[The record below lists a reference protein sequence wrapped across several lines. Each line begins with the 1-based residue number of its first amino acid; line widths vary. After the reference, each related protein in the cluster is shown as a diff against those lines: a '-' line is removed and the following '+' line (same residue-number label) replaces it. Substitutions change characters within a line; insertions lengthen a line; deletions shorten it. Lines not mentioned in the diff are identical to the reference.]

1 MPWVIQV
8 AGDSIG
14 NKQKIPPTNPCS
26 CGAFKALETDIK
38 RTMTKLYCIL
48 ECAIKRH
55 KQKEGVMELGS
66 VCGFKRGYK
75 KRRL

>member
-1 MPWVIQV
+1 
-8 AGDSIG
+8 
-14 NKQKIPPTNPCS
+14 
-26 CGAFKALETDIK
+26 
-38 RTMTKLYCIL
+38 MTKLYCIL

-75 KRRL
+75 KRQTTAQLHSSHTLAK